1 MDAAARRR
9 GLAIVLAV
17 VFLDLLGFGIII
29 PILPYYT
36 RSFPGGTEFVI
47 GLLAASYSAMQFL
60 FAPLLGSL
68 SDRVG
73 RRPVLVVSLLGSVVA
88 WTIFGLAGA
97 LWLLF
102 LARMLAGAMGGNLST
117 AQAYVADVTPP
128 ERRAVALGYIGAA
141 FGLGFIFGPGIGAVL
156 SFDATVAAVDAVA
169 PAAVPVT
176 RFSLPSF
183 AAALFSLCGVLVAL
197 LFLPE
202 SRPPGA
208 DDAQNRG
215 ADPTPGERADRP
227 SALGQLRAAVVTP
240 GLRELL
246 TAFFLVSFAFSGVTV
261 MFVPYVADIYG
272 YTATQ
277 SALLLTYIGVLAVL
291 TQGVLIGRLT
301 ARYGPVPLAVAGAS
315 VLAAA
320 TGLLPFSRPLGGVLP
335 DLSGVVPLLT
345 PDLLGLLAVLTLL
358 PVGNGVLSVTLTA
371 LVSGRASAELQG
383 SAFGITQGAGS
394 LARAVGPPVMGGLYA
409 AVGYW
414 SPFVVG
420 GLVLLPVIVLV
431 SRLGRDT
438 ATDARPADP
447 GHAR

>member
-36 RSFPGGTEFVI
+36 RSFSGGTEFVI
-47 GLLAASYSAMQFL
+47 GLLAAAYSAMQFV

-73 RRPVLVVSLLGSVVA
+73 RRPVLVLSLCGSVVA
-88 WTIFGLAGA
+88 WTLFGLAEA

-102 LARMLAGAMGGNLST
+102 AARMLAGAMGGNLST

-128 ERRAVALGYIGAA
+128 ERRATALGYIGAA

-156 SFDATVAAVDAVA
+156 SFDATVAAVDSVA
-169 PAAVPVT
+169 PAAIPVT

-183 AAALFSLCGVLVAL
+183 AAALFSLGGVAVAL
-197 LFLPE
+197 AFLPE
-202 SRPPGA
+202 SRSP
-208 DDAQNRG
+208 DAG
-215 ADPTPGERADRP
+215 TGHSSRP
-227 SALGQLRAAVVTP
+227 SAVAQLRAPVGTP

-246 TAFFLVSFAFSGVTV
+246 TAFFLVSVAFSGVTV
-261 MFVPYVADIYG
+261 MFIPYVADIYG

-277 SALLLTYIGVLAVL
+277 SALLLTYIGLLAVL

-301 ARYGPVPLAVAGAS
+301 DRYGPVPLAVAGAS

-320 TGLLPFSRPLGGVLP
+320 TGLLPFSRPLGGLLP
-335 DLSGVVPLLT
+335 DLSGLVPALT

-358 PVGNGVLSVTLTA
+358 PVGNGILSVTLTA
-371 LVSGRASAELQG
+371 LVSQRASADLQG
-383 SAFGITQGAGS
+383 SAFGVTQGAGS
-394 LARAVGPPVMGGLYA
+394 LARTVGPPVMGALYA
-409 AVGYW
+409 GVGYW

-420 GLVLLPVIVLV
+420 GLLLLPVVALV
-431 SRLGRDT
+431 ARLGRD
-438 ATDARPADP
+438 AGAEDPRPADP
-447 GHAR
+447 GHVR

>member
-1 MDAAARRR
+1 MTDTGTGITGSRRRR
-9 GLAIVLAV
+9 GLAVVFFV

-29 PILPYYT
+29 PILPFYT

-47 GLLAASYSAMQFL
+47 GLLAASYSAMQFV

-73 RRPVLVVSLLGSVVA
+73 RRPVLVVSLCGSVLA
-88 WTIFGLAGA
+88 WTVFGLADA

-102 LARMLAGAMGGNLST
+102 LSRLLAGAMGGNLST

-128 ERRAVALGYIGAA
+128 ERRAAALGFIGAA

-156 SFDATVAAVDAVA
+156 SFDATVAVVDGLL
-169 PAAVPVT
+169 PAAVPIT

-183 AAALFSLCGVLVAL
+183 AAAAASLCGVLVAV

-202 SRPPGA
+202 SRTVSETA
-208 DDAQNRG
+208 SA
-215 ADPTPGERADRP
+215 TERT
-227 SALGQLRAAVVTP
+227 SSITQLRAAVATP
-240 GLRELL
+240 GLRPLL
-246 TAFFLVSFAFSGVTV
+246 AAFFLVSFAFSGVQV

-272 YTATQ
+272 YTAAQ
-277 SALLLTYIGVLAVL
+277 SALLLTYIGVVAVI
-291 TQGVLIGRLT
+291 TQGVLVGRLS
-301 ARYGPVPLAVAGAS
+301 ARYSPVRLSLFG
-315 VLAAA
+315 
-320 TGLLPFSRPLGGVLP
+320 TGLLVVGVGAIPISRAIGSILP
-335 DLSGVVPLLT
+335 DLTALVPSLT
-345 PDLLGLLAVLTLL
+345 ADLLGLLLVLTLL
-358 PVGNGVLSVTLTA
+358 PLGNGVLSVTLTA
-371 LVSGRASAELQG
+371 LVSQRASAAVQG

-394 LARAVGPPVMGGLYA
+394 LARTVGPPVMGGLYF

-420 GLVLLPVIVLV
+420 SVLLLPVLWLV
-431 SRLGRDT
+431 ARLGST
-438 ATDARPADP
+438 SETYEPRPSDP

>member
-47 GLLAASYSAMQFL
+47 GLLAASYSATQFV

-88 WTIFGLAGA
+88 WTVFGLAEA

-128 ERRAVALGYIGAA
+128 ERRATALGYIGAA

-156 SFDATVAAVDAVA
+156 SFDATIAAVDALA
-169 PAAVPVT
+169 PAAVPIT

-183 AAALFSLCGVLVAL
+183 AAAFFSLCGVVVAL
-197 LFLPE
+197 AFLPE
-202 SRPPGA
+202 SRTPDGGA
-208 DDAQNRG
+208 PRG
-215 ADPTPGERADRP
+215 DRT
-227 SALGQLRAAVVTP
+227 SAVAQLRAAVATP

-246 TAFFLVSFAFSGVTV
+246 TAFFLVSVAFSGVTV
-261 MFVPYVADIYG
+261 MFIPYVADIYG
-272 YTATQ
+272 YTAAQ
-277 SALLLTYIGVLAVL
+277 SALLLTYIGLLAVL

-301 ARYGPVPLAVAGAS
+301 ARYGPVPLAVAGAML
-315 VLAAA
+315 LAVA
-320 TGLLPFSRPLGGVLP
+320 TGLLPFSRPLGGLLP
-335 DLSGVVPLLT
+335 DLSGLVPVLT

-371 LVSGRASAELQG
+371 LVSRRASADLQG
-383 SAFGITQGAGS
+383 SAFGVTQGAGS
-394 LARAVGPPVMGGLYA
+394 LARTVGPPVMGGLYA
-409 AVGYW
+409 GVGYW
-414 SPFVVG
+414 APFVVG
-420 GLVLLPVIVLV
+420 ALLLLPVVALV
-431 SRLGRDT
+431 ARLGRD
-438 ATDARPADP
+438 AAAADARPADP
-447 GHAR
+447 GHVR

>member
-1 MDAAARRR
+1 MDAAARKR

-47 GLLAASYSAMQFL
+47 GLLAASYSAMQFV

-88 WTIFGLAGA
+88 WTVFGLAEA

-128 ERRAVALGYIGAA
+128 ERRAAALGYIGAA

-156 SFDATVAAVDAVA
+156 SFDATIAAVDAVA
-169 PAAVPVT
+169 PAAIPVT

-183 AAALFSLCGVLVAL
+183 AAAFFSLCGVVVAL
-197 LFLPE
+197 AFLPE
-202 SRPPGA
+202 SRSPGTA
-208 DDAQNRG
+208 GRS
-215 ADPTPGERADRP
+215 ERP
-227 SALGQLRAAVVTP
+227 SAIARLRAAVVTP

-246 TAFFLVSFAFSGVTV
+246 SAFFLVSFAFSGVTV
-261 MFVPYVADIYG
+261 MFIPYVADVYG

-277 SALLLTYIGVLAVL
+277 SALLLTYIGLLAVL

-301 ARYGPVPLAVAGAS
+301 ARYGSVPLSLGGATLLAVAVGA
-315 VLAAA
+315 
-320 TGLLPFSRPLGGVLP
+320 LPFSRTLGAVFP
-335 DLSGVVPLLT
+335 DLTGVAPFLT
-345 PDLLGLLAVLTLL
+345 GDVLGLLAILTLL
-358 PVGNGVLSVTLTA
+358 PVGNGILSVTLTA
-371 LVSGRASAELQG
+371 LVSGRASADLQG
-383 SAFGITQGAGS
+383 SAFGVTQGAGS
-394 LARAVGPPVMGGLYA
+394 LARTVGPPVMGGLYA
-409 AVGYW
+409 VVGYW
-414 SPFVVG
+414 APFVAG
-420 GLVLLPVIVLV
+420 SLLLLPVLLLV
-431 SRLGRDT
+431 SRLGRDET
-438 ATDARPADP
+438 PPDPRPADP
-447 GHAR
+447 GHVR

>member
-1 MDAAARRR
+1 MDAPARNR

-47 GLLAASYSAMQFL
+47 GLLAASYSATQFV

-73 RRPVLVVSLLGSVVA
+73 RRPVLVISLFGSVVA
-88 WTIFGLAGA
+88 WTVFGLASA

-102 LARMLAGAMGGNLST
+102 LARMLAGAMGGNIST

-128 ERRAVALGYIGAA
+128 ERRAEALGYIGAA

-156 SFDATVAAVDAVA
+156 SFDATIAAVDSVA
-169 PAAVPVT
+169 PAVVPIT

-183 AAALFSLCGVLVAL
+183 AAAFFSLCGVVVAL

-202 SRPPGA
+202 SRPPE
-208 DDAQNRG
+208 
-215 ADPTPGERADRP
+215 ADPNQRAGRP
-227 SALGQLRAAVVTP
+227 SAIAQLRTAVGTA

-277 SALLLTYIGVLAVL
+277 SALLLTYIGLLAVI

-301 ARYGPVPLAVAGAS
+301 ARYGSVPLAVAGAS
-315 VLAAA
+315 LLAVA
-320 TGLLPFSRPLGGVLP
+320 TGLLPFSRPLGGLLP
-335 DLSGVVPLLT
+335 DLSGLVPLLT

-358 PVGNGVLSVTLTA
+358 PVGNGILSVTLTA
-371 LVSGRASAELQG
+371 LVSQRASADVQG
-383 SAFGITQGAGS
+383 SAFGITQSAGS
-394 LARAVGPPVMGGLYA
+394 LARTVGPPVMGGLYA
-409 AVGYW
+409 VVGYW

-420 GLVLLPVIVLV
+420 GMLLLLVIAVVA
-431 SRLGRDT
+431 RLGRDEPPP
-438 ATDARPADP
+438 DPRPADP
-447 GHAR
+447 GQVR

>member
-47 GLLAASYSAMQFL
+47 GLLAASYSATQFV

-88 WTIFGLAGA
+88 WTVFGLAEA

-128 ERRAVALGYIGAA
+128 ERRAAALGYIGAA

-156 SFDATVAAVDAVA
+156 SFDATIAAVDALA
-169 PAAVPVT
+169 PAAVPIT

-183 AAALFSLCGVLVAL
+183 AAAFFSLCGVVVAL
-197 LFLPE
+197 AFLPE
-202 SRPPGA
+202 SRTPDGGA
-208 DDAQNRG
+208 PRG
-215 ADPTPGERADRP
+215 DRT
-227 SALGQLRAAVVTP
+227 SAVAQLRAAVATP

-246 TAFFLVSFAFSGVTV
+246 TAFFLVSVAFSGVTV
-261 MFVPYVADIYG
+261 MFIPYVADIYG
-272 YTATQ
+272 YTAAQ
-277 SALLLTYIGVLAVL
+277 SALLLTYIGLLAVL

-301 ARYGPVPLAVAGAS
+301 ARYGPVPLAVAGATL
-315 VLAAA
+315 LAVA
-320 TGLLPFSRPLGGVLP
+320 TGLLPFSRPLGGLLP
-335 DLSGVVPLLT
+335 DLSGLVPLLT

-371 LVSGRASAELQG
+371 LVSRRASADLQG
-383 SAFGITQGAGS
+383 SAFGVTQGAGS
-394 LARAVGPPVMGGLYA
+394 LARTVGPPVMGGLYA
-409 AVGYW
+409 GVGYW
-414 SPFVVG
+414 APFVVG
-420 GLVLLPVIVLV
+420 ALLLLPVVALV
-431 SRLGRDT
+431 ARLGRD
-438 ATDARPADP
+438 AAAVDARPADP
-447 GHAR
+447 GHVR

>member
-1 MDAAARRR
+1 MDDSARRR

-29 PILPYYT
+29 PILPFYT

-47 GLLAASYSAMQFL
+47 GLLAASYSAMQFV

-73 RRPVLVVSLLGSVVA
+73 RRPVLVISLLGSVVA
-88 WTIFGLAGA
+88 WTVFGLADA

-102 LARMLAGAMGGNLST
+102 VARMLAGAMGGNIST

-128 ERRAVALGYIGAA
+128 ERRAAALGYIGAA

-156 SFDATVAAVDAVA
+156 SFDATIAAVDAVA
-169 PAAVPVT
+169 PAAIPIT

-183 AAALFSLCGVLVAL
+183 AAAAFSLCGVVVAL
-197 LFLPE
+197 AFLPE
-202 SRPPGA
+202 SR
-208 DDAQNRG
+208 
-215 ADPTPGERADRP
+215 TPDTEAESAARP
-227 SALGQLRAAVVTP
+227 SAIAQLRAAVTTP

-261 MFVPYVADIYG
+261 MFIPYVADVYG

-277 SALLLTYIGVLAVL
+277 SALLLTYIGLLAVL

-315 VLAAA
+315 ALAAA
-320 TGLLPFSRPLGGVLP
+320 VGALPFSRLLGRVLP
-335 DLSGVVPLLT
+335 DLSGLVPFLT
-345 PDLLGLLAVLTLL
+345 PDLLGLLAILTLL
-358 PVGNGVLSVTLTA
+358 PVGNGILSVTLTA
-371 LVSGRASAELQG
+371 LVSGRASADLQG
-383 SAFGITQGAGS
+383 SAFGVTQGAGS
-394 LARAVGPPVMGGLYA
+394 LARTVGPPVMGGLYA

-420 GLVLLPVIVLV
+420 SALLVPVIALV
-431 SRLGRDT
+431 ARLGQDQPPET
-438 ATDARPADP
+438 RPADP
-447 GHAR
+447 GHVR

>member
-9 GLAIVLAV
+9 GLAIVLGV
-17 VFLDLLGFGIII
+17 VFLDLLGFGIIV

-47 GLLAASYSAMQFL
+47 GLLAASYSATQFV

-88 WTIFGLAGA
+88 WTLFGLASA

-102 LARMLAGAMGGNLST
+102 VARMLAGAMGGNIST
-117 AQAYVADVTPP
+117 AQAYVADVTAP
-128 ERRAVALGYIGAA
+128 ERRATALGYIGAA

-156 SFDATVAAVDAVA
+156 SFDATIAAVDAAA
-169 PAAVPVT
+169 PAAIPVT

-183 AAALFSLCGVLVAL
+183 AAAFFSLCGVLVAFA
-197 LFLPE
+197 FLPE
-202 SRPPGA
+202 PRSPGPA
-208 DDAQNRG
+208 DRS
-215 ADPTPGERADRP
+215 ERP
-227 SALGQLRAAVVTP
+227 SALAQLRAAVVTS

-261 MFVPYVADIYG
+261 MFIPYVADIYG
-272 YTATQ
+272 FSATQ
-277 SALLLTYIGVLAVL
+277 SALSLTYVGLLAVL

-301 ARYGPVPLAVAGAS
+301 ARYGSVPLSLGGAALLAVAVGA
-315 VLAAA
+315 
-320 TGLLPFSRPLGGVLP
+320 LPFSRPLGGVFP
-335 DLSGVVPLLT
+335 DLTWVAPFLT
-345 PDLLGLLAVLTLL
+345 ADVLGLLAVLTLL

-371 LVSGRASAELQG
+371 LVSQRASADLQG
-383 SAFGITQGAGS
+383 SAFGVTQGAGS
-394 LARAVGPPVMGGLYA
+394 LARTVGPPVMGGLYA

-414 SPFVVG
+414 APFVLG
-420 GLVLLPVIVLV
+420 SLLLLPVLALV
-431 SRLGRDT
+431 ARLGHDL
-438 ATDARPADP
+438 DAGDPRTADP
-447 GHAR
+447 GHVR

>member
-1 MDAAARRR
+1 MSSPAHRR
-9 GLAIVLAV
+9 GLAIVLGV

-29 PILPYYT
+29 PILPFYT

-73 RRPVLVVSLLGSVVA
+73 RRPVLVLSLCGSVVA
-88 WTIFGLAGA
+88 WTVFGLATA

-102 LARMLAGAMGGNLST
+102 VARMLAGAMGGNIST

-128 ERRAVALGYIGAA
+128 ERRAAALGYIGAA

-156 SFDATVAAVDAVA
+156 SFDATIAAVDAVA
-169 PAAVPVT
+169 PAAIPIT

-183 AAALFSLCGVLVAL
+183 AAAFFSLCGVVVAVA
-197 LFLPE
+197 FLPE
-202 SRPPGA
+202 SRTGRS
-208 DDAQNRG
+208 QG
-215 ADPTPGERADRP
+215 TERT
-227 SALGQLRAAVVTP
+227 SAIRQLRTAVGTA

-261 MFVPYVADIYG
+261 MFIPYVADIYG
-272 YTATQ
+272 YTAAQ
-277 SALLLTYIGVLAVL
+277 SALLLTYIGLLAVL

-301 ARYGPVPLAVAGAS
+301 VRYGPVSLSVAGGT
-315 VLAAA
+315 VLTVAVGA
-320 TGLLPFSRPLGGVLP
+320 LPFSRSLGAVLP
-335 DLSGVVPLLT
+335 DLSTLVPFLT
-345 PDLLGLLAVLTLL
+345 PDLLGLLTVLTLL
-358 PVGNGVLSVTLTA
+358 PVGNGILSVTLTA
-371 LVSGRASAELQG
+371 LVSQRASADLQG

-394 LARAVGPPVMGGLYA
+394 LARTVGPPVMGGLYA
-409 AVGYW
+409 VVGYW

-420 GLVLLPVIVLV
+420 SLLLLPVLFLV
-431 SRLGRDT
+431 SRLGRDET
-438 ATDARPADP
+438 PPDPRPADP
-447 GHAR
+447 GHVR

>member
-1 MDAAARRR
+1 MAGSSRRR
-9 GLAIVLAV
+9 SLAIVLAV
-17 VFLDLLGFGIII
+17 VFLDLVGFGIVI

-73 RRPVLVVSLLGSVVA
+73 RRPVLVVSLCGSVLA
-88 WTIFGLAGA
+88 WTVFGLADA

-102 LARMLAGAMGGNLST
+102 ASRMLAGAMGGNLST

-128 ERRAVALGYIGAA
+128 ERRAAALGYVGAA

-156 SFDATVAAVDAVA
+156 SFDATVAAVDGLV
-169 PAAVPVT
+169 PAAVPIT

-183 AAALFSLCGVLVAL
+183 AAAAFSLAGVVVAL

-202 SRPPGA
+202 SRPREGA
-208 DDAQNRG
+208 APEG
-215 ADPTPGERADRP
+215 ATDEGGTTPP
-227 SALGQLRAAVVTP
+227 SAVAQLRAAVATP

-246 TAFFLVSFAFSGVTV
+246 AAFFLVSFAFSGVQI
-261 MFVPYVADIYG
+261 MFVPYVADVYG
-272 YTATQ
+272 YTAAQ
-277 SALLLTYIGVLAVL
+277 SALLLTYVGLLAVV
-291 TQGVLIGRLT
+291 TQGVLVGRLT
-301 ARYGPVPLAVAGAS
+301 ARYDPVTLSLAGTVVLVAS
-315 VLAAA
+315 VGA
-320 TGLLPFSRPLGGVLP
+320 LPFSRTLGGVLP
-335 DLSGVVPLLT
+335 PLTGLAPFLT

-371 LVSGRASAELQG
+371 LVSRRASADLQG

-394 LARAVGPPVMGGLYA
+394 LARTVGPPVMGGLYF
-409 AVGYW
+409 AVGFW

-420 GLVLLPVIVLV
+420 ALLLVPVGVLVL
-431 SRLGRDT
+431 RLGGDEEPPT
-438 ATDARPADP
+438 PRPADP
-447 GHAR
+447 GHIR

>member
-1 MDAAARRR
+1 MSDAARRR

-17 VFLDLLGFGIII
+17 VFLDLLGFGIIV

-47 GLLAASYSAMQFL
+47 GLLAASYSAMQFV

-73 RRPVLVVSLLGSVVA
+73 RRPVLVLSLVGSVVA
-88 WTIFGLAGA
+88 WTVFGLAEA

-102 LARMLAGAMGGNLST
+102 VARMLAGAMGGNLST

-128 ERRAVALGYIGAA
+128 ERRATALGYIGAA

-156 SFDATVAAVDAVA
+156 SFDATIAAVDAVA
-169 PAAVPVT
+169 PAAIPIT

-183 AAALFSLCGVLVAL
+183 AAAFFSLCGVVVAL

-202 SRPPGA
+202 SRTP
-208 DDAQNRG
+208 
-215 ADPTPGERADRP
+215 DPEAGRAERP
-227 SALGQLRAAVVTP
+227 SAIAQLRAAVTTA

-261 MFVPYVADIYG
+261 MFIPYVADVYG
-272 YTATQ
+272 FSATQ

-301 ARYGPVPLAVAGAS
+301 ARYGSVHLSMGGAALLAVAVGA
-315 VLAAA
+315 
-320 TGLLPFSRPLGGVLP
+320 LPFSRTLGAVFPALTGVAP
-335 DLSGVVPLLT
+335 FLT
-345 PDLLGLLAVLTLL
+345 GDVIGLVAVLTLL
-358 PVGNGVLSVTLTA
+358 PVGNGILSVTLTA
-371 LVSGRASAELQG
+371 LVSRRASADLQG
-383 SAFGITQGAGS
+383 SAFGVTQGAGS
-394 LARAVGPPVMGGLYA
+394 LARTVGPPVMGGLYA

-414 SPFVVG
+414 APFVVG
-420 GLVLLPVIVLV
+420 SLLLVPVLALV
-431 SRLGRDT
+431 ARLGPD
-438 ATDARPADP
+438 TDAVDPQPADP
-447 GHAR
+447 GHVR